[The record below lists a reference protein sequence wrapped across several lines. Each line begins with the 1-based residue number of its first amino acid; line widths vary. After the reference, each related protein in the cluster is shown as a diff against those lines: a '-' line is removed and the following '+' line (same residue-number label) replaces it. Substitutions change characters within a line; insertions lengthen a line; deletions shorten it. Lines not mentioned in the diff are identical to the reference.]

1 MQRVASLALLLLGR
15 AALVVHAE
23 FAIPVPPVLHVDPDS
38 PLGKSLIDG
47 AGAQEHVVAP
57 HVVGGQPAGPGQF
70 SYMAMTF
77 TRAGANCSGSI
88 LVPGWVISVRA

>member
-15 AALVVHAE
+15 AALVHAE
-23 FAIPVPPVLHVDPDS
+23 FAIPVPPILRVDPDS

-47 AGAQEHVVAP
+47 AGAQEDVVVP

-70 SYMAMTF
+70 PYMAMTF
-77 TRAGANCSGSI
+77 TRSGAICSGSI
-88 LVPGWVISVRA
+88 LAPGWVVSVRA